1 MRVDKNTLRYVW
13 VKIFLSDPK
22 EQVELL
28 QTGFPPYTPADADF
42 LPLKEIDQTANPTHA
57 VNGCPT
63 WSISNPAGGLRALL
77 RTKVLKQS
85 DPNPS
90 PAQVKGLPALF
101 RGFVTVSKSAPH
113 RIDSDSDHFPKPA

>member
-1 MRVDKNTLRYVW
+1 MWVDKNTLRYVW

-85 DPNPS
+85 DPNTWLKKVS
-90 PAQVKGLPALF
+90 LPEAERRERKSVSMF
-101 RGFVTVSKSAPH
+101 NSSKS
-113 RIDSDSDHFPKPA
+113 SVE